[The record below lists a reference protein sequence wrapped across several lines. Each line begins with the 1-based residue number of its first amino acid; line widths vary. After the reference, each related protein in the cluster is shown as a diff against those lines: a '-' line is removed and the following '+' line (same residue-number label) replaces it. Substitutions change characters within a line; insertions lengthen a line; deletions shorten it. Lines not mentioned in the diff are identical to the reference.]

1 MKDPYLDSLPTELPH
16 TAESFKT
23 AAPPPAFPTDG
34 IRKSLSMSVFLD
46 KLDKDKVFL
55 DKDKEDKEE
64 TTHRQR
70 TTSLARR
77 ASTISA
83 ILAAKRRDAEDDE
96 ENEEECEGEHDTITS
111 LAGARL
117 LQDYQQ
123 KLKH

>member
-1 MKDPYLDSLPTELPH
+1 
-16 TAESFKT
+16 
-23 AAPPPAFPTDG
+23 
-34 IRKSLSMSVFLD
+34 MSVFLD

-83 ILAAKRRDAEDDE
+83 ILAARRRDADDD
-96 ENEEECEGEHDTITS
+96 EEECEGEHDTITS

>member
-1 MKDPYLDSLPTELPH
+1 
-16 TAESFKT
+16 
-23 AAPPPAFPTDG
+23 
-34 IRKSLSMSVFLD
+34 MSVFLD

-64 TTHRQR
+64 MTHRQR

-83 ILAAKRRDAEDDE
+83 ILAARRRDADDE
-96 ENEEECEGEHDTITS
+96 EEEEEEECEGEHDTITS

>member
-1 MKDPYLDSLPTELPH
+1 
-16 TAESFKT
+16 
-23 AAPPPAFPTDG
+23 
-34 IRKSLSMSVFLD
+34 MSVFLD

-83 ILAAKRRDAEDDE
+83 ILATRRRDADDE
-96 ENEEECEGEHDTITS
+96 EEEEEEECEGEHDTITS

>member
-1 MKDPYLDSLPTELPH
+1 MVRSQEGYSKMDSLHEIARL
-16 TAESFKT
+16 
-23 AAPPPAFPTDG
+23 
-34 IRKSLSMSVFLD
+34 LD
-46 KLDKDKVFL
+46 KF
-55 DKDKEDKEE
+55 EEE

-83 ILAAKRRDAEDDE
+83 ILAARRRDADDDE
-96 ENEEECEGEHDTITS
+96 DEECEGEHDTITS

>member
-1 MKDPYLDSLPTELPH
+1 
-16 TAESFKT
+16 
-23 AAPPPAFPTDG
+23 
-34 IRKSLSMSVFLD
+34 MSVFLD

-55 DKDKEDKEE
+55 DKDKMEEE

-83 ILAAKRRDAEDDE
+83 ILAARRRDADDDE
-96 ENEEECEGEHDTITS
+96 EEEECEGDHDTITS

>member
-1 MKDPYLDSLPTELPH
+1 
-16 TAESFKT
+16 
-23 AAPPPAFPTDG
+23 
-34 IRKSLSMSVFLD
+34 MSVFLD
-46 KLDKDKVFL
+46 KEDKDKVFL
-55 DKDKEDKEE
+55 DKDKFEEE

-83 ILAAKRRDAEDDE
+83 ILAARRRDADDDE
-96 ENEEECEGEHDTITS
+96 DEECEGEHDTITS

>member
-1 MKDPYLDSLPTELPH
+1 
-16 TAESFKT
+16 
-23 AAPPPAFPTDG
+23 
-34 IRKSLSMSVFLD
+34 MSVFLD

-83 ILAAKRRDAEDDE
+83 ILAARRRDADDE
-96 ENEEECEGEHDTITS
+96 EDECEGDHDTITS

>member
-1 MKDPYLDSLPTELPH
+1 
-16 TAESFKT
+16 
-23 AAPPPAFPTDG
+23 
-34 IRKSLSMSVFLD
+34 MSVFLD

-83 ILAAKRRDAEDDE
+83 ILAARRRDADE
-96 ENEEECEGEHDTITS
+96 EEEEECEGDHDPITS
-111 LAGARL
+111 LVGARL

>member
-1 MKDPYLDSLPTELPH
+1 
-16 TAESFKT
+16 
-23 AAPPPAFPTDG
+23 
-34 IRKSLSMSVFLD
+34 MSVFLD

-83 ILAAKRRDAEDDE
+83 ILAARRRDADDDE
-96 ENEEECEGEHDTITS
+96 EEEECEGEHDTITS

>member
-1 MKDPYLDSLPTELPH
+1 
-16 TAESFKT
+16 
-23 AAPPPAFPTDG
+23 
-34 IRKSLSMSVFLD
+34 MSVFLD

-55 DKDKEDKEE
+55 DKDKEE

-83 ILAAKRRDAEDDE
+83 ILAARRRDADDDE
-96 ENEEECEGEHDTITS
+96 QEEEEGDHDTITS

>member
-1 MKDPYLDSLPTELPH
+1 
-16 TAESFKT
+16 
-23 AAPPPAFPTDG
+23 
-34 IRKSLSMSVFLD
+34 MSVFLD

-83 ILAAKRRDAEDDE
+83 ILAARRSDDDDE
-96 ENEEECEGEHDTITS
+96 EYECEGDHDTITS